1 MNTTI
6 GNKMETFFNMFPN
19 YRNMSETKRKIC
31 VWVSIDMYNDVVK
44 AGYDSP
50 TVAVIKGFE
59 LLIREAEYRQ
69 NAGNLEQAAAQI
81 TADNINLKNEVQRLT
96 LARQDTPDPI
106 ELAQL
111 RAKHEELEKHNETL
125 KVELRSTSQREQDLK
140 KTFDNYMVQVQSL
153 INQKVIEVPGA
164 KKPWWRFW

>member
-1 MNTTI
+1 M
-6 GNKMETFFNMFPN
+6 
-19 YRNMSETKRKIC
+19 
-31 VWVSIDMYNDVVK
+31 
-44 AGYDSP
+44 
-50 TVAVIKGFE
+50 
-59 LLIREAEYRQ
+59 
-69 NAGNLEQAAAQI
+69 EQAAAQI

-96 LARQDTPDPI
+96 LALQDTPDPI

-125 KVELRSTSQREQDLK
+125 KAELRSTSQREQDLK

>member
-1 MNTTI
+1 
-6 GNKMETFFNMFPN
+6 MFPN
-19 YRNMSETKRKIC
+19 YHNMPETKRKIC
-31 VWVSIDMYNDVVK
+31 VWISTDMYNSVVK

-59 LLIREAEYRQ
+59 LLLGEAECRQ

-81 TADNINLKNEVQRLT
+81 TADNHNLKNEVQRLT
-96 LARQDTPDPI
+96 LALQDTPDPS

-111 RAKHEELEKHNETL
+111 KARYEELKKHNETL
-125 KVELRSTSQREQDLK
+125 KAELESTRQREQDLK
-140 KTFDNYMVQVQSL
+140 KTFDNYMVQVQTL
-153 INQKVIEVPGA
+153 INQKAVEAPGS